1 MRESVKVVEVLKLLV
16 KVKVGTKQELIERRR
31 KMMRG
36 SEE

>member
-1 MRESVKVVEVLKLLV
+1 MLKVVKLV
-16 KVKVGTKQELIERRR
+16 VRVKVGTKEELIERRR